1 MAILSLHRAQ
11 PQIKFNWQTN
21 LKGQCQLLT
30 NLLTP
35 SGNMVCAL
43 RQGKLTTAPV
53 QKDSQNKSQK
63 QKTTQIH

>member
-1 MAILSLHRAQ
+1 
-11 PQIKFNWQTN
+11 
-21 LKGQCQLLT
+21 
-30 NLLTP
+30 
-35 SGNMVCAL
+35 MVCAL